1 MSIVSQA
8 GRDFNKALS
17 TALGSLVKIHLE
29 IDYPNHFY
37 LGKLMGFDLGSQ
49 SIVLEQA
56 KNEKHVKYPKL
67 FIHGKK
73 WVSFSIEGAPF
84 PMDKLA
90 ERLRKILPGEAISVS
105 DDNSI
110 TVLNGKLRITEKGV
124 EGRGPTRERVQK
136 VYDMFIADMKH

>member
-1 MSIVSQA
+1 MSVSTA
-8 GRDFNKALS
+8 SRDFNKALS
-17 TALGSLVKIHLE
+17 IALGSLVKIYLE
-29 IDYPNHFY
+29 IDYPNRFFV
-37 LGKLMGFDLGSQ
+37 GKLIGYETSSQ

-56 KNEKHVKYPKL
+56 KSEKNVKYDKI

-84 PMDKLA
+84 PMEALA
-90 ERLRKILPGEAISVS
+90 ERLKKILPGEAINVG

-136 VYDMFIADMKH
+136 VFDMFIADLK